1 MEQVRLTKPGADPFE
16 QMRVRPLGLA
26 ARRSFSSFL
35 HLARRI
41 QGALRVGQTPLR
53 NVVFVKG
60 SLVGPLSP
68 RLSRCGW
75 CGVSG
80 EVSGHMTSAEGTG
93 DA

>member
-1 MEQVRLTKPGADPFE
+1 
-16 QMRVRPLGLA
+16 MRVRPLGLA

-68 RLSRCGW
+68 ASPVVV
-75 CGVSG
+75 GV
-80 EVSGHMTSAEGTG
+80 VSLVRFRAT
-93 DA
+93 